1 MATWGVIWD
10 LSPKICQGEQLRVP
24 GAEARLGREKKG
36 SQRGSSEDGA
46 VHFDQCLPLS
56 RVGAD
61 RCPCVTL
68 LRPTGEGLGCGTACG
83 SHSCPEGFCS
93 NGGRCHLHPSSCAP
107 TCLCPPAFTDQ
118 RCLVAGGDFQ
128 PPASPGGCPCPVPC
142 PSSASPGAQ
151 KAPRCFCPA
160 DLPRRSVRLQV
171 RALQNA
177 TAGEVNASVRSWQGT
192 GCHGGSGTGGMLQRG
207 VPVPPAPRAS
217 PPVASPGIQQ
227 LLPVCSPLVPKAGTR
242 PSSPRGWGT
251 VPAALCSPPHT
262 PRHRSRPS
270 WARWR

>member
-1 MATWGVIWD
+1 MATWCVIWD
-10 LSPKICQGEQLRVP
+10 LGPKICQGEQLRVP

-61 RCPCVTL
+61 QCPCVTL
-68 LRPTGEGLGCGTACG
+68 LHPTGEGPGCGTACG

-128 PPASPGGCPCPVPC
+128 PPASPGGCPCPVP
-142 PSSASPGAQ
+142 
-151 KAPRCFCPA
+151 
-160 DLPRRSVRLQV
+160 
-171 RALQNA
+171 RALSQLGQPWDTKG
-177 TAGEVNASVRSWQGT
+177 TAVVLPCRSAPEEREAAGQGAAKR
-192 GCHGGSGTGGMLQRG
+192 HSRGSQRL
-207 VPVPPAPRAS
+207 R
-217 PPVASPGIQQ
+217 
-227 LLPVCSPLVPKAGTR
+227 T
-242 PSSPRGWGT
+242 
-251 VPAALCSPPHT
+251 
-262 PRHRSRPS
+262 
-270 WARWR
+270 

>member
-1 MATWGVIWD
+1 M
-10 LSPKICQGEQLRVP
+10 P
-24 GAEARLGREKKG
+24 GAETRLGREKKG

-68 LRPTGEGLGCGTACG
+68 LHPTGEGPGCGTACG

-118 RCLVAGGDFQ
+118 RCLVAGGDFR

-192 GCHGGSGTGGMLQRG
+192 GCHGGSGTGGCCSVG
-207 VPVPPAPRAS
+207 ARAS
-217 PPVASPGIQQ
+217 CTPCIPSCGIPRDPAAPSRV
-227 LLPVCSPLVPKAGTR
+227 LPAGPQGRNEAEQPSGLGHGACSPLLTPTHPSAQVSAILGSLEVKAFQGNTNITR
-242 PSSPRGWGT
+242 M
-251 VPAALCSPPHT
+251 
-262 PRHRSRPS
+262 
-270 WARWR
+270 